1 MQNIFNCLFRRRVLR
16 VVLLGLSGSGK
27 SCLLQSWKNDPQLPT
42 YPTIGFNVV
51 TMQRKNATIQFWDV
65 GGDKRLRGLWRFYVT
80 GADSIIF
87 VIDST
92 VRDYNQI
99 QETKFEL
106 HTILTNNDLK
116 STPIIVL
123 FNKNDQVNKM
133 NEEELE
139 EEYKLK
145 AVFQKRKGKTIMVSA
160 NFLNGVEDVMKC
172 ITKGK

>member
-27 SCLLQSWKNDPQLPT
+27 SFLLQSWKNDPQLPT

-51 TMQRKNATIQFWDV
+51 TMERKNATIQFWDV
-65 GGDKRLRGLWRFYVT
+65 GGDKRLRGLWRFYTT

-87 VIDST
+87 VIDAT
-92 VRDYNQI
+92 VRDYKTI
-99 QETKFEL
+99 VETKFEL

-116 STPIIVL
+116 STPIIII

-139 EEYKLK
+139 EEYQLK
-145 AVFQKRKGKTIMVSA
+145 AVFQKRKGKTIIVSA
-160 NFLNGVEDVMKC
+160 DFQNGAEEILKC